1 MKNPNFKKMVYYAAI
16 GLMIPT
22 FIVVIFY
29 KDKYPTLALTL
40 VVAGIALLALITFGF
55 KD

>member
-1 MKNPNFKKMVYYAAI
+1 MVYYAAI

-22 FIVVIFY
+22 FIVVIVY

>member
-1 MKNPNFKKMVYYAAI
+1 MKNPDFKKVVYYAAI

-29 KDKYPTLALTL
+29 KDKYPELAFGF

-55 KD
+55 KN